1 MSKVTIVTD
10 STAYIPKDLCT
21 RYDIQVVPQVLIW
34 GNETYADGVDIY
46 PDEYYRRLS
55 SAKIMPSTSQ
65 VSPTTFETM
74 FQKLLNE
81 DHEILAI
88 LVSEKLSGTIA
99 SAVQAKQNMPAA
111 PIEIVDSYSVAMAMG
126 FIALKCAKA
135 ANQGASLIECK
146 ELAEQA
152 RLHTGVVFAVETLEF
167 LHRGGRI
174 GGAARLLGTALNLKP
189 ILEVRNGRVEAVERV
204 RTRKKS
210 VARLIE
216 IIEEQTAG
224 KQPVRLATLHANA
237 HTEALELLEQ
247 AKDRIG
253 GLEHILSEVSPVVGT
268 HAGPGTLG
276 LAYLTG
282 Y

>member
-21 RYDIQVVPQVLIW
+21 KYDIQVVPQVLIW

-65 VSPTTFETM
+65 VSPQTFETM

-99 SAVQAKQNMPAA
+99 SAIQAMQNMPAA
-111 PIEIVDSYSVAMAMG
+111 PIEIVDSYTVAMAMG
-126 FIALKCAKA
+126 FIALECAKA
-135 ANQGASLIECK
+135 ANQSASLNECK

-224 KQPVRLATLHANA
+224 KQPVHLATLHANA

-247 AKDRIG
+247 AKNRIG
-253 GLEHILSEVSPVVGT
+253 GVEHILSEVSPVVGT

-282 Y
+282 M